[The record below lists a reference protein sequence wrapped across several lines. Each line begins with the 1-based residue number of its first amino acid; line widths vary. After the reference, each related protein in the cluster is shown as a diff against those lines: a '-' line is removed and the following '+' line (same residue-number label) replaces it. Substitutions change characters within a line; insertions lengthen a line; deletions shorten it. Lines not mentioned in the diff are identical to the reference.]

1 LRDEG
6 IGSRTQRLFPPVFV
20 TGKDLP
26 MSKNG
31 LPTASIVRGLACF
44 SLSAALVLACLRIST
59 YVADAATATTTEPLA
74 VKLPA
79 PTLKGRPENLP
90 EGPNIEPISDKLP
103 PKMLVPN
110 GVTNV
115 AAGRPVTSSDPPT
128 FGKLSQI
135 TDGTKEAFDFDT
147 VEMKNGSQ
155 WIQVDLG
162 EKCAI
167 HAIAMWHDHRY
178 TQTMHD
184 VIVQVSDDP
193 AFHKDVT
200 TLFNNDRDNS
210 SGIGIGTDLEY
221 FETHFGRVVDG
232 KGVEARYV
240 RGYSNGSNLSQNN
253 CWQELEVY
261 GLPADSKSRDVI
273 SSSTNTAAKR
283 TEPLTLQLPAPTLK

>member
-1 LRDEG
+1 
-6 IGSRTQRLFPPVFV
+6 
-20 TGKDLP
+20 
-26 MSKNG
+26 MS
-31 LPTASIVRGLACF
+31 AF
-44 SLSAALVLACLRIST
+44 S
-59 YVADAATATTTEPLA
+59 ADAATTPVIELLA
-74 VKLPA
+74 LKLPA
-79 PTLKGRPENLP
+79 PTLAGTAENLP

-103 PKMLVPN
+103 PTVLVPN

-128 FGKLSQI
+128 SGKLSQV

-162 EKCAI
+162 EKYAI
-167 HAIAMWHDHRY
+167 YAIAMWHDHRY

-193 AFHKDVT
+193 AFQKDVT

-210 SGIGIGTDLEY
+210 SGLGIGTNLEY
-221 FETHFGRVVDG
+221 FERHFGRVVDS
-232 KGVEARYV
+232 KGVKARYV
-240 RGYSNGSNLSQNN
+240 RGYSKGSNLRALN

-261 GLPADSKSRDVI
+261 GLPADSKSGDVI

-283 TEPLTLQLPAPTLK
+283 TAPLKLQLPAPTLK